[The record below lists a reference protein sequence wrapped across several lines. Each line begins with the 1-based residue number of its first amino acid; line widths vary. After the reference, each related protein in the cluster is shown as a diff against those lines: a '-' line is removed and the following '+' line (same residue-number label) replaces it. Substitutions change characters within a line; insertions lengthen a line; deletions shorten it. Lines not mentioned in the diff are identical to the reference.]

1 MVQAI
6 FQRCKLAEMTD
17 STAAQ
22 RSLSALVF
30 NVAPRS
36 QTESLLHYL
45 SRRFLSHENYFGFR
59 GKFAKLLTGLDS
71 IQFRNPMSSNTKSGC
86 SSPALRTA
94 SSPSDASPM
103 TSNSGFSPSF
113 EQMNGETVRSLPLR
127 EPGPLRRPERRQ
139 CKER

>member
-6 FQRCKLAEMTD
+6 FQRCKLAEITD

-71 IQFRNPMSSNTKSGC
+71 IQFRKSDVQQYQVR
-86 SSPALRTA
+86 LQ
-94 SSPSDASPM
+94 
-103 TSNSGFSPSF
+103 FSRFADSF
-113 EQMNGETVRSLPLR
+113 
-127 EPGPLRRPERRQ
+127 
-139 CKER
+139 